1 MSCSRRYFAVAK
13 YPEDSPS
20 RLDHSRQSHDHL
32 RQSGHF
38 FESPCFL
45 VHCASLLAIPAICL
59 LLVACSK
66 VTAENYA
73 KVKAG
78 MEYKEVTAILGNPD
92 RCDDLAGF
100 KSCTWGDAKSHVN
113 VRFAGDKAILHS
125 AENIK

>member
-1 MSCSRRYFAVAK
+1 MK
-13 YPEDSPS
+13 
-20 RLDHSRQSHDHL
+20 RQRQDPKEMMTVPPTL
-32 RQSGHF
+32 RGIA
-38 FESPCFL
+38 FL
-45 VHCASLLAIPAICL
+45 GCICL
-59 LLVACSK
+59 LAACSK

-125 AENIK
+125 AENIR